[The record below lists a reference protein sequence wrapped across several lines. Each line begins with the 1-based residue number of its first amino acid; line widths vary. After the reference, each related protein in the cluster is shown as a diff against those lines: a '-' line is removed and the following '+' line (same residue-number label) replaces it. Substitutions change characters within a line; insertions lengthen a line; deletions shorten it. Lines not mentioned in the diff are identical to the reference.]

1 MISVELQTLR
11 ENNYAT
17 IVGEYNVMTHV
28 TSRPN
33 PVRALAIDS
42 HVTVRISMR
51 AQQNRKRYRTRRKMK
66 SSAKRG
72 GKIENAI
79 EQEEK

>member
-1 MISVELQTLR
+1 MNVELDL
-11 ENNYAT
+11 
-17 IVGEYNVMTHV
+17 IEYTDLL
-28 TSRPN
+28 
-33 PVRALAIDS
+33 RALAIDS
-42 HVTVRISMR
+42 HVTVRVRMR